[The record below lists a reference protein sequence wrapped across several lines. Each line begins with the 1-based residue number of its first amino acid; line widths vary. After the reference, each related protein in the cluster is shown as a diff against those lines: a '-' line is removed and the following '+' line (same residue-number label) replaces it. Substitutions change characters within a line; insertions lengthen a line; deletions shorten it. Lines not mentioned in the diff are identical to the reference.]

1 MLTLDWVFY
10 ISALYIAI
18 FIFLV
23 ILKTIFKDKIKKID
37 ELASVSGSSVGLF
50 TSLVSFC
57 LACTMP
63 ILGFFGFL
71 FNFPPLLVAL
81 MLGSSIFG
89 IGEFIS
95 MYLEKKKKDFIAHK
109 FIINLSLTILAI
121 LLLFLMYGSE
131 TKEEVHIHSYLR
143 IFSDSQEI
151 IIYNESNLDKEERVH
166 FHHGENQTN
175 IVHIHEGK
183 ITLQDFLDSIDF
195 SLSLD
200 NCKNRIFIV
209 NGQSLP
215 IQLNSYVMQ
224 DRDLILLT
232 CYSGT
237 NITYDELYREWNIV
251 AKDVVFPERD
261 Y

>member
-121 LLLFLMYGSE
+121 LLLFLMYGGE
-131 TKEEVHIHSYLR
+131 KEENVHIHSYLR
-143 IFSDSQEI
+143 IFSDGEEM
-151 IIYNESNLDKEERVH
+151 IIYNESNMDKQERVH
-166 FHHGENQTN
+166 FHPNQPN
-175 IVHIHEGK
+175 AIHIHQSK
-183 ITLQDFLDSIDF
+183 ITLQDFLDSIEF
-195 SLSLD
+195 SMSLG
-200 NCKNRIFIV
+200 NCKHMIFIV

-215 IQLNSYVMQ
+215 IQLNSYIMQ
-224 DRDLILLT
+224 DKDLILLT
-232 CYSGT
+232 CYSGA
-237 NITYDELYREWNIV
+237 NITYNELYREWDIV
-251 AKDVVFPERD
+251 AKDAVFPERD